1 MKTGMFYKPALAKY
15 DRYSLIIFFGGT
27 TLSLFTK
34 KYYLF
39 DGFRPIFY
47 AALFGFMMSLVFR
60 TLLKRDIEEK
70 ADFDKNKS
78 WREFIINSLVISGVE
93 FILLCLS
100 LFIVW
105 YISRLQG
112 IIVFDDISFWPSAL
126 LLCVCLGLCY
136 SVYAFMEERFNR
148 KMFG

>member
-1 MKTGMFYKPALAKY
+1 MKTGMLLRPAVAKY
-15 DRYSLIIFFGGT
+15 DRYALIIFFGGT

-60 TLLKRDIEEK
+60 TILKRDVQEHESLTGK
-70 ADFDKNKS
+70 KN
-78 WREFIINSLVISGVE
+78 WRVFILNSFIIFGIDFL
-93 FILLCLS
+93 LLCLA

-126 LLCVCLGLCY
+126 LLCACLGLCY
-136 SVYAFMEERFNR
+136 TIYAFIEDRFNS